1 VTYLSWR
8 SPQRRTD
15 LKLDGISIFYLG
27 EGNHAPLSQFHEM
40 ALNKFRSLH
49 REDPFHLVHG
59 LDNSVRAIAGEK
71 RSLGIAVALDARAT
85 SMSRIYNIIALS
97 EDSLWSTVRTDVRV
111 AWNFLNEYLRR
122 DRRLL
127 RRADGVFVFSPQQQI
142 VLERYYGFPQWRTH
156 RVPYGMSLG
165 DISPRLRSLELMKK
179 LGLPPH
185 SQVACCVS
193 DMTQKE
199 DLGIVLQAF
208 ERVAVKMPT
217 ARLLVVGDGPLR
229 REIEYIMLNLALGS
243 RVVFTGEVEPD
254 ELPEHVALSDV
265 FINLSSKTSGF
276 EFDLL
281 LAMALQ
287 KMIIGSEL
295 SPIATIVDEGVEGFL
310 IRPADIPSLTMLLL
324 EAFTNPAYAQT
335 VGQRA
340 RAKVLDLFNVDRMVE
355 QTLDSYYMILKTT
368 GRFRPDTMPSPT
380 DPSVNA

>member
-1 VTYLSWR
+1 
-8 SPQRRTD
+8 
-15 LKLDGISIFYLG
+15 
-27 EGNHAPLSQFHEM
+27 
-40 ALNKFRSLH
+40 
-49 REDPFHLVHG
+49 
-59 LDNSVRAIAGEK
+59 
-71 RSLGIAVALDARAT
+71 
-85 SMSRIYNIIALS
+85 
-97 EDSLWSTVRTDVRV
+97 
-111 AWNFLNEYLRR
+111 
-122 DRRLL
+122 
-127 RRADGVFVFSPQQQI
+127 
-142 VLERYYGFPQWRTH
+142 
-156 RVPYGMSLG
+156 
-165 DISPRLRSLELMKK
+165 
-179 LGLPPH
+179 
-185 SQVACCVS
+185 
-193 DMTQKE
+193 MTQKE